1 MSVSIYS
8 TYEEKYEV
16 VIPQEYGKT
25 VSGLLKAL
33 MKLKDEGYVFRGQV
47 DAFWPVVSSAQ
58 RAYFGYLNHAAG
70 DAFCYR
76 KYLTDLLNFAK
87 QERFLLD
94 KWLGNPKGR
103 NYYDHEFWGW
113 LQHFSYR
120 TPYIDFTSDPNV
132 ALFMA
137 CRESSLPSAKEGMFS
152 VYAIRGDYESGSNE
166 LIILEKLISD
176 EKIRLADLAD
186 LAGVEEPDQKS
197 FSYESWRDFSCVIV
211 HKDGSHKP
219 WDEDLG
225 KARIASQSGLFMYLG
240 RHDISLERYMSQQSK
255 MNDGEDGEGCILE
268 KMRCFDIPRTLA
280 PAVLEWCGENKCTA
294 EELGL
299 ADERIDRV
307 LRSIYARFEEIYRC
321 NRRCPPCPICYPLS
335 R

>member
-1 MSVSIYS
+1 MSNYS
-8 TYEEKYEV
+8 TYEEKYKF
-16 VIPQEYGKT
+16 VIPQKYGNT

-33 MKLKDEGYVFRGQV
+33 MKLKDEGYVFRGQA
-47 DAFWPVVSSAQ
+47 DALWPVVSSAQ
-58 RAYFGYLNHAAG
+58 RAYFDYLKYVAG
-70 DAFCYR
+70 SSFCYG
-76 KYLTDLLNFAK
+76 KYLTNLLNFAK

-94 KWLGNPKGR
+94 EWLGKPKVR
-103 NYYDHEFWGW
+103 SDYYDHELWGW

-176 EKIRLADLAD
+176 EKIRLADLAG
-186 LAGVEEPDQKS
+186 LREPDWKC
-197 FSYESWRDFSCVIV
+197 FSYDSWRDFSCVLV
-211 HKDGSHKP
+211 HKDGLHKP

-225 KARIASQSGLFMYLG
+225 KARIASQSGLFMYLR
-240 RHDISLERYMSQQSK
+240 RHEISLECYFAQQNK
-255 MNDGEDGEGCILE
+255 MNEGENGEGCILE
-268 KMRCFDIPRTLA
+268 KMLCFDVPRTLA

-321 NRRCPPCPICYPLS
+321 NRRWPPCPICCPLS